1 MSKKKLTISEQIEDM
16 HKKGITFHFT
26 NEKDACKF
34 LKHNNYYFK
43 LKSYGKNY
51 DKYLTTA
58 KKGQYINLD
67 FSYLQELS
75 ILDMYL
81 RKSIISMALDI
92 ENTTII
98 WLEIQF
104 EISKIK
110 TISQNAKDK
119 WMANPVIHDFVIL
132 VFVFVKLIKSVG
144 IKQSRINNLHWLFNE
159 RMLKHKE
166 YFLHFFR

>member
-1 MSKKKLTISEQIEDM
+1 M
-16 HKKGITFHFT
+16 
-26 NEKDACKF
+26 
-34 LKHNNYYFK
+34 KHNNYYFK

-92 ENTTII
+92 EHT
-98 WLEIQF
+98 L
-104 EISKIK
+104 K
-110 TISQNAKDK
+110 TQLLYD
-119 WMANPVIHDFVIL
+119 
-132 VFVFVKLIKSVG
+132 
-144 IKQSRINNLHWLFNE
+144 
-159 RMLKHKE
+159 LKYSLK
-166 YFLHFFR
+166 FQK